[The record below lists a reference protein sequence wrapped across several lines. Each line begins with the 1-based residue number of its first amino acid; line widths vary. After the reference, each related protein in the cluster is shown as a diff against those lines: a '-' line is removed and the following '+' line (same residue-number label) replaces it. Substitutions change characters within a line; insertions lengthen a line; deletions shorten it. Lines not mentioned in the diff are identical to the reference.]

1 MADAVDLKS
10 NVERREGSNPSAG
23 TFFRLDLAMDAK
35 ICDICGTTYLA
46 PITHRERVKDLEIK
60 RTKFGWIKNSSTE
73 SQNLTWK
80 KTYKLTFTKEVSI
93 VCENETY
100 YTTTTFNICPRCSDK
115 ICKFIDTLDEGNDGD
130 HPVDS
135 SDISTT
141 DSVSNC

>member
-1 MADAVDLKS
+1 M
-10 NVERREGSNPSAG
+10 
-23 TFFRLDLAMDAK
+23 
-35 ICDICGTTYLA
+35 
-46 PITHRERVKDLEIK
+46 
-60 RTKFGWIKNSSTE
+60 
-73 SQNLTWK
+73 K

-100 YTTTTFNICPRCSDK
+100 YTTTTFYICPRCSDK